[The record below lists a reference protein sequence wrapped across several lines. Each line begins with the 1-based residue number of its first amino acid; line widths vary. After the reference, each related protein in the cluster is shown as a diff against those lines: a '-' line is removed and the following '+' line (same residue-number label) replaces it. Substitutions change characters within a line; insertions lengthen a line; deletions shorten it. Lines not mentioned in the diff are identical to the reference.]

1 MSGLRTIVPIICPE
15 RWIIAGP
22 ITHPI
27 PPKPTHPDA
36 GRLNPISAAAWHLY
50 NCLWSAGQTVSKRAQ
65 TWQKKLRAGYWIL
78 FLWSNVVLNFPA
90 FFASSSPAKQTV
102 TVVQHTKAPNFSEH
116 CFTVHISHVHAFA
129 CTRCIFLQQS
139 MSNRQEV
146 NKWLFTICLQ
156 GAWNILVILVHVWEK
171 TQSARNILSM
181 FFLLNHWGN
190 RLWISDKILIDPIQ
204 SDHPQNPLQR

>member
-1 MSGLRTIVPIICPE
+1 MCPE

-22 ITHPI
+22 ITHPF
-27 PPKPTHPDA
+27 PPKLAHPDA

-50 NCLWSAGQTVSKRAQ
+50 NCLWSGRSNTFPNEPKRGKRNLELDIGFCSCDQ
-65 TWQKKLRAGYWIL
+65 MCCSI
-78 FLWSNVVLNFPA
+78 FLHV
-90 FFASSSPAKQTV
+90 FASSSPAKQTV

-116 CFTVHISHVHAFA
+116 FFTVHISHVHAFA